1 MGDVRRCP
9 SCGAENAPTQP
20 FCGSCGMRLV
30 LVCPSCEVVNEV
42 TSDFCGSCGTRL
54 KTSDRFRPSLREE
67 RRIATVLFADLS
79 GFTSL
84 SERLD
89 PEEVKAV
96 GSYVTRQMGEHVI
109 RFGGTVVNVLGDGI
123 MAVFGAP
130 IAHEDDAE
138 RAVRCALE
146 MAAAISPPPEAG
158 IEASVHV
165 GINTGEVM
173 AGLVGPAEHR
183 EYAVMGDVT
192 NTAARLEAAAKPG
205 EVVVG
210 ADTREATAHTI
221 DYEELAPVV
230 AKGKREPVPAWLA
243 MRALGTPATRRV
255 SAAPLVGRETQLG
268 LLHDIWVETRTE
280 SKPHLLTIVGA
291 AGIGKSRLVQEFVA
305 DLDPSVT
312 VLRGRSL
319 PYGEATGYDAFI
331 QVVRASAAVGEDDPV
346 ETARDKLARRVRELI
361 PNEAADRMIG
371 HLSILVGLSAEAAP
385 DRQPLFASARS
396 FVEATGRNAP
406 TVLVFEDLHWAAP
419 SMITLIEF
427 FAKHLR
433 DTPVLMITT
442 ARPELLEER
451 PSWGEGLLRYH
462 AVDLKPLDD
471 REARL
476 LATSLLPLGDGMDP
490 ALDRLVQA
498 GGGNPLFLEEFAV
511 SVAERTADPGERVP
525 GTVQAVI
532 AARID
537 SLPERDRD
545 TLLAASVAGRV
556 FARATLEALAGGS
569 VGESLELLERRG
581 FIRFESDIESSSTPR
596 FAFKH
601 ILMADVAY
609 QILPKR
615 ARPALHA
622 AVAVQLETSSGDRIR
637 DEAAVIAR
645 HWRLAGEPDRA
656 VPLFLLAADGA
667 SRTWAKER
675 AIELYGEVLDI
686 VGDDRDRDTT
696 ERALLGRAKALLAS
710 NEFGPAAQA
719 DIERLMTSDDRATE
733 ALATE
738 LRARLA
744 YWSGDA
750 VGARRYGEAAL
761 AQASGMSDVAIESR
775 ALGLLGEV
783 RAMAGDLDEAERLSL
798 RGVSGWPEDARD
810 GNYAYT
816 CTMLGLIHYWRGEYA
831 NAFRWAETG
840 YWMGVETSHLA
851 ATVQGAAQ
859 ASLALTGSCRYEESL
874 DWIERAVT
882 VGREWEPKP
891 QLTSRAINIWAS
903 TLREIGDLD
912 ASRRLSH
919 EAEQLARSASFPGPR
934 ISAGIDLLTLDLLV
948 GNVREA
954 SLRLPGLLEEADGTA
969 GWHQWLFGGRL
980 AEAQARIELASGRP
994 ADAAAAAAR
1003 ALALARSRRRRKY
1016 VCRSLV
1022 TLGEALLDLDRPD
1035 EAEAA
1040 MREALEEAEILGH
1053 APTLWAASRGLAEAL
1068 DRSDREEDAAA
1079 ARAVAADALTAV
1091 ATALSGDHRAAFLRL
1106 TGSPGEQQ

>member
-9 SCGAENAPTQP
+9 SCGAENAQTQH
-20 FCGSCGMRLV
+20 FCGSCGTRLV
-30 LVCPSCEVVNEV
+30 LVCPSCEAVNEV
-42 TSDFCGSCGTRL
+42 TSDFCGSCGSNL
-54 KTSDRFRPSLREE
+54 ETSGGPGSSLREE

-89 PEEVKAV
+89 PEEVKAI
-96 GSYVTRQMGEHVI
+96 GSYVTRQMGDHVI

-146 MAAAISPPPEAG
+146 MAATISPPPDSAIDG
-158 IEASVHV
+158 SVHV

-173 AGLVGPAEHR
+173 AGLVGPTEHR

-210 ADTREATAHTI
+210 GGTREATLHAI
-221 DYEELAPVV
+221 DYEELQPVV
-230 AKGKREPVPAWLA
+230 AKGKREPVPAWHA
-243 MRALGTPATRRV
+243 VRARGGPATHRV
-255 SAAPLVGRETQLG
+255 STGPFIGRETQLG
-268 LLHDIWVETRTE
+268 LLRDTWAETRTG
-280 SKPHLLTIVGA
+280 SKPHLVTIMGG
-291 AGIGKSRLVQEFVA
+291 AGIGKSRLVREFVTG
-305 DLDPSVT
+305 LDPLVT

-331 QVVRASAAVGEDDPV
+331 QVVRAAAGIAEDDPV
-346 ETARDKLARRVRELI
+346 ESARDKLARRVHHLI
-361 PNEAADRMIG
+361 PHETADGLLG
-371 HLSILVGLSAEAAP
+371 HLAVLVGLSAEAAL
-385 DRQPLFASARS
+385 DRQPLFDSARI
-396 FVEATGRNAP
+396 FIEGTGRDAP

-419 SMITLIEF
+419 SMIALVEF
-427 FAKHLR
+427 FATHLR
-433 DTPVLMITT
+433 DTAVLMLTT
-442 ARPELLEER
+442 SRPELLEER
-451 PSWGEGLLRYH
+451 PSWGAGLLRYL
-462 AVDLKPLDD
+462 AVDLEPLDD
-471 REARL
+471 REARW
-476 LATSLLPLGDGMDP
+476 LALALLPSADDVEP
-490 ALDRLVQA
+490 ALDRVVQA
-498 GGGNPLFLEEFAV
+498 GGGNPLFLEEFAA
-511 SVAERTADPGERVP
+511 SVAEHTADPGAAVP
-525 GTVQAVI
+525 ATVQAVI

-545 TLLAASVAGRV
+545 ILLAASVVGRV
-556 FARATLEALAGGS
+556 FARGTLEALAGQA
-569 VGESLELLERRG
+569 VDDALHVLEHRD
-581 FIRFESDIESSSTPR
+581 FIRSERGTESSPNPR
-596 FAFKH
+596 FMFKH
-601 ILMADVAY
+601 ILTSDVAY
-609 QILPKR
+609 QILPRR

-622 AVAVQLETSSGDRIR
+622 AVAAHLETSSGDRIR
-637 DEAAVIAR
+637 DEVAVIAR

-656 VPLFLLAADGA
+656 LPLLLLAADGA

-675 AIELYGEVLDI
+675 AIELYGDVLDI
-686 VGDDRDRDTT
+686 LGDDGDRSTT
-696 ERALLGRAKALLAS
+696 ERVLLGRAQALLAS

-719 DIERLMTSDDRATE
+719 DLERLMTSEAAATR

-761 AQASGMSDVAIESR
+761 AQASGMSDVAISSR
-775 ALGLLGEV
+775 ALGLLGEI
-783 RAMAGDLDEAERLSL
+783 RAMAGELDEAERLSL
-798 RGVSGWPEDARD
+798 RGVSEWPPEARD

-816 CTMLGLIHYWRGEYA
+816 CTMLGLIHYWRGKYA
-831 NAFRWAETG
+831 DALRWAEAG
-840 YWMGVETSHLA
+840 YRMGVETSHLG

-874 DWIERAVT
+874 QWIERAVT
-882 VGREWEPKP
+882 AGREWEPTP

-903 TLREIGDLD
+903 TLREIGDLEG
-912 ASRRLSH
+912 SMRLSH
-919 EAEQLARSASFPGPR
+919 EAEELARSASFPGPR
-934 ISAGIDLLTLDLLV
+934 ISAGIDLLTLDLLA

-954 SLRLPGLLEEADGTA
+954 SARLPGLLEEAEGTG

-980 AEAQARIELASGRP
+980 ADAQARIELMSGRA
-994 ADAAAAAAR
+994 ADAATAAAR
-1003 ALALARSRRRRKY
+1003 ALDLARSRGRRKY

-1022 TLGEALLDLDRPD
+1022 TLGEAMLGLDRPD

-1040 MREALEEAEILGH
+1040 MREALGQAEILGH
-1053 APTLWAASRGLAEAL
+1053 APSVWSASRGLADAL
-1068 DRSDREEDAAA
+1068 DRIDRQEDAAA
-1079 ARAVAADALTAV
+1079 ARGVADDAVGAVAA
-1091 ATALSGDHRAAFLRL
+1091 ALSADHRAVFLRW
-1106 TGSPGEQQ
+1106 TGSPGEQP